1 MTPSSTAIILPA
13 MFQRR
18 LEAAAKSFLEPRRG
32 HSIDFARPVGEPA
45 LTAPDSI
52 SWRVFKNP
60 LALFIGGV
68 AAVILEL
75 AEPRIRT
82 GVWEHTS
89 FRRSPLVRL
98 QRTGL
103 AAMMTVYGP
112 RSQAE
117 AMIAGVRRMHDRVGG
132 VTAAG
137 LTYRANDPELLDW
150 VHATASFGFLQAY
163 NAYVRKLSETERD
176 SFYRDGASSATLY
189 GAAGAPTSEQEL
201 TALFDKTRS
210 KLEPS
215 PVVIEF
221 LDIMRSSPILPL
233 PRPLAAIQTLLVLA
247 AIAIVPEPV
256 REQLGLKGQWNAA
269 SWQLNITRR
278 FGAAADRILLRTSP
292 AVQACRRLG
301 LADDFLYS
309 RH

>member
-1 MTPSSTAIILPA
+1 MSQSLNAIILPA
-13 MFQRR
+13 MLQQR
-18 LEAAAKSFLEPRRG
+18 LETAAKNFLEPG
-32 HSIDFARPVGEPA
+32 NGDSIDFANPAGEPA
-45 LTAPDSI
+45 LTAPDSV

-75 AEPRIRT
+75 AEPRIRA

-89 FRRSPLVRL
+89 FRRNPMRRL

-117 AMIAGVRRMHDRVGG
+117 AMIAGVRRIHDRISG
-132 VTAAG
+132 VTEAG
-137 LTYRANDPELLDW
+137 LTYRANDPELLAW

-163 NAYVRKLSETERD
+163 NTYVRKLSEMECN
-176 SFYRDGASSATLY
+176 SFYVDGSSSAQLY
-189 GAAGAPTSEQEL
+189 GAMGSPTSEREL
-201 TALFDKTRS
+201 AALFDKMHG

-215 PVVIEF
+215 SVVIEF

-233 PRPLAAIQTLLVLA
+233 PRPLAAVQSLLVQA
-247 AIAIVPEPV
+247 AVAIVPESI
-256 REQLGLKGQWNAA
+256 RQLLGLQDRW
-269 SWQLNITRR
+269 SSSRWQLQVVRR
-278 FGAAADRILLRTSP
+278 FGAAADRILLRSSP

-301 LADDFLYS
+301 LQDDYLY
-309 RH
+309 R